1 MVDRGACTIL
11 FATGTYIDTGCI
23 AVIHTDAVITLAGA
37 TGQCDGMLVGETGT
51 GNLVNPIGSSTQ
63 ITGRI
68 VGNTVFAELFGSQL
82 VEFMQR
88 NTGGQHTIIGS
99 MEFTVA

>member
-68 VGNTVFAELFGSQL
+68 VGNLSL
-82 VEFMQR
+82 
-88 NTGGQHTIIGS
+88 IYS
-99 MEFTVA
+99 

>member
-11 FATGTYIDTGCI
+11 FATGTYIDTGRI
-23 AVIHTDAVITLAGA
+23 AVIHADAVITLAGT
-37 TGQCDGMLVGETGT
+37 TGQCDGVLMGETGAS
-51 GNLVNPIGSSTQ
+51 NLVNPVGSSTQ
-63 ITGRI
+63 VTGRI

-88 NTGGQHTIIGS
+88 NTGGQHTIIGG

>member
-37 TGQCDGMLVGETGT
+37 AGQCDGMLVGETGT
-51 GNLVNPIGSSTQ
+51 GNLV
-63 ITGRI
+63 GRAQKLADLNVKVSKSLPVSVTDDADD
-68 VGNTVFAELFGSQL
+68 VGEA
-82 VEFMQR
+82 
-88 NTGGQHTIIGS
+88 
-99 MEFTVA
+99 